1 MIKDSLQKQC
11 HDTYFW
17 DILTHRHWSIPSEDG
32 ILVPLTLP
40 NHSLGPLTDSKRPG
54 SFQGCTDWLWHRLSI
69 GRGAWMVDT
78 WCFLMF
84 RCVYESPGGLLVTP
98 IFKIYISSIGWS
110 EWFHPM
116 VAGWRVVNLEFVWSF
131 LFIECLDN
139 IASPSFSSVSS
150 LLVWECQQKPKL
162 GLFGEVFPGKK
173 GFLFPKTTK
182 TLWNLGARFNND
194 NASHASHSQRQ
205 RHWQVTVTSMVEV
218 EVTMSGCTLDVGVR
232 RPQRE
237 RHLWLFEVLDET
249 AALPSCIAKYHPA
262 AFLFFFGHRKVIV
275 DKSLEAPHQLVA
287 YTEALGWTWKIVV
300 CNFFPGCPFLVK
312 EGVFLGWNF
321 RIASV
326 SKPSCEFSSTMVPWS
341 GRWLCQRWLFC
352 HDHNLENVKD
362 VRTKTIGLSGAFHF

>member
-1 MIKDSLQKQC
+1 MIKDSLRKQC

-116 VAGWRVVNLEFVWSF
+116 VAGWRVVNLEFGWSF
-131 LFIECLDN
+131 LLIECLDN

-173 GFLFPKTTK
+173 GVFVPPNYQNIVKF
-182 TLWNLGARFNND
+182 RRSFQ
-194 NASHASHSQRQ
+194 QRQ
-205 RHWQVTVTSMVEV
+205 RLTCKPLTE
-218 EVTMSGCTLDVGVR
+218 TLTGDGDQYGGGRSHNVWLHFGR
-232 RPQRE
+232 WCPE
-237 RHLWLFEVLDET
+237 TPEGTPSLTLWIFRWNSCPTKLHCQ
-249 AALPSCIAKYHPA
+249 LPPCSFPV
-262 AFLFFFGHRKVIV
+262 FFG
-275 DKSLEAPHQLVA
+275 
-287 YTEALGWTWKIVV
+287 
-300 CNFFPGCPFLVK
+300 
-312 EGVFLGWNF
+312 
-321 RIASV
+321 
-326 SKPSCEFSSTMVPWS
+326 
-341 GRWLCQRWLFC
+341 
-352 HDHNLENVKD
+352 
-362 VRTKTIGLSGAFHF
+362 

>member
-1 MIKDSLQKQC
+1 MIKDSLRKQC

-84 RCVYESPGGLLVTP
+84 RCVYESPGGLLFTP
-98 IFKIYISSIGWS
+98 IFKIYLSSIGRS

-116 VAGWRVVNLEFVWSF
+116 VAGWRVVNLEFGWSF
-131 LFIECLDN
+131 LLIECLDN

-162 GLFGEVFPGKK
+162 GLFGEVFLRKK
-173 GFLFPKTTK
+173 GGFCSPKTTK
-182 TLWNLGARFNND
+182 TLWNLGARFNNND

-249 AALPSCIAKYHPA
+249 ACPTKLHCQLPPCIFPV
-262 AFLFFFGHRKVIV
+262 FFWAS
-275 DKSLEAPHQLVA
+275 KS
-287 YTEALGWTWKIVV
+287 Y
-300 CNFFPGCPFLVK
+300 
-312 EGVFLGWNF
+312 
-321 RIASV
+321 
-326 SKPSCEFSSTMVPWS
+326 
-341 GRWLCQRWLFC
+341 RW
-352 HDHNLENVKD
+352 
-362 VRTKTIGLSGAFHF
+362 